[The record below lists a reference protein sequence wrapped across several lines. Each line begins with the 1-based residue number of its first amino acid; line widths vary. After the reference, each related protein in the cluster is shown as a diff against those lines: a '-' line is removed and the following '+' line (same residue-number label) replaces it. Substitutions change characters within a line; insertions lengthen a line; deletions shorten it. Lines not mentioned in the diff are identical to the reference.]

1 MNMEDYRVF
10 KWIHDFTNHNMSNKS
25 DNKNIIYKELIIR
38 NMVMNI
44 TSPNLFKYIK
54 KNKI

>member
-1 MNMEDYRVF
+1 MEDYRVF